1 MKLFFFYH
9 CFFFHYHFSSCS
21 TLEEKCYSLK
31 CFHTNTFSVNQC
43 SKLNRKTLQFIY
55 LLWLV
60 SPTRGRIN
68 HIKTRRLRALFL
80 AIIEYI
86 CINHEIY
93 LLFVILQLSN
103 CCQTINNYNS
113 YNLEVASTRAI
124 CRKFHLFNFILSIIW
139 YINQ

>member
-80 AIIEYI
+80 DIIEYI

-93 LLFVILQLSN
+93 LFSWYCKNQIILKQITIITITTLKLHYHVFNLSK
-103 CCQTINNYNS
+103 IP
-113 YNLEVASTRAI
+113 LI
-124 CRKFHLFNFILSIIW
+124 
-139 YINQ
+139 

>member
-68 HIKTRRLRALFL
+68 HLKTRRLRALFL
-80 AIIEYI
+80 ANVQYI
-86 CINHEIY
+86 CINHAWNIS
-93 LLFVILQLSN
+93 LFSWYCNNQMIVEQVTIILTTLKLHYHVFNLSK
-103 CCQTINNYNS
+103 IP
-113 YNLEVASTRAI
+113 LI
-124 CRKFHLFNFILSIIW
+124 
-139 YINQ
+139 